1 MGDLCPDFI
10 LFLCHFVFINIIYIY
25 ILFFFHILLHKIKK
39 KAGLSRSTNQQCLA
53 VKITAV
59 LSPAFG
65 TGLDMKLIDTIWPRL
80 FFIS

>member
-1 MGDLCPDFI
+1 MIFVQILFYSCVI
-10 LFLCHFVFINIIYIY
+10 LFLLILYIY
-25 ILFFFHILLHKIKK
+25 IFFFHILLHKIKK